1 MQKFFTQGSIRMDI
15 LSQLLPFVFLIGIMY
30 FIIIRPQQQQA
41 KKHAAMLEELAK
53 GDKIV
58 TNGGIIAVIY
68 KVEENFYSVKMNDDV
83 IVKITKDAIA
93 RKYEDE
99 A

>member
-1 MQKFFTQGSIRMDI
+1 MDM
-15 LSQLLPFVFLIGIMY
+15 LGQLLPFVFLIAIMY
-30 FIIIRPQQQQA
+30 FIIIRPQQQQV
-41 KKHAAMLEELAK
+41 KKHAEMLASLEK
-53 GDKIV
+53 GEKIV
-58 TNGGIIAVIY
+58 TNGGLIAIIY
-68 KVEENFYSVKMNDDV
+68 KVEEEFFSIKLNDNV

>member
-1 MQKFFTQGSIRMDI
+1 MEIV
-15 LSQLLPFVFLIGIMY
+15 SQLLPFVFLIAIMY
-30 FIIIRPQQQQA
+30 FVIIRPQQKEA
-41 KKHAAMLEELAK
+41 KVRKEMIAALKK

-58 TNGGIIAVIY
+58 TNGGFIVVVY
-68 KVEENFYSVKMNDDV
+68 KVEEHFLSVKMNDDV
-83 IVKITKDAIA
+83 IVRLTKDSIA

>member
-1 MQKFFTQGSIRMDI
+1 MEI
-15 LSQLLPFVFLIGIMY
+15 LAQLLPFVFLIGIMY
-30 FIIIRPQQQQA
+30 FIIIRPQNQQA
-41 KKHAAMLEELAK
+41 KKHKEMLETLAK

-58 TNGGIIAVIY
+58 TSGGLIVEVK
-68 KVEENFYSVKMNDDV
+68 KVENNFFSVKLNNDV
-83 IVKITKDAIA
+83 VVKLDKQSVA

>member
-1 MQKFFTQGSIRMDI
+1 MDI
-15 LSQLLPFVFLIGIMY
+15 FAQLLPFIFLIAIMY

-41 KKHAAMLEELAK
+41 KKHKEMLEALQK
-53 GDKIV
+53 GDKVI
-58 TNGGIIAVIY
+58 TNGGFIVEVK
-68 KVEENFYSVKMNDDV
+68 KVEEKFFSVKLNDSV
-83 IVKITKDAIA
+83 VVKLDRDSVA

>member
-1 MQKFFTQGSIRMDI
+1 MDI
-15 LSQLLPFVFLIGIMY
+15 FAQLLPFIFLIAIMY

-41 KKHAAMLEELAK
+41 KKHKEMIEGLKK

-58 TNGGIIAVIY
+58 TNGGLIATVK
-68 KVEENFYSVKMNDDV
+68 KVEEAFFSIEVADKVVVKL
-83 IVKITKDAIA
+83 TKDAVA
-93 RKYEDE
+93 RKLEDE